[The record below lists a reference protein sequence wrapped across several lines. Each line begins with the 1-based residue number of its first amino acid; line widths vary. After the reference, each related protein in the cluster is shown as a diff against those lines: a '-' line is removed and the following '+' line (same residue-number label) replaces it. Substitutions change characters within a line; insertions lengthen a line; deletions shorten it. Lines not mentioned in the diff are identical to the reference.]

1 MPNNNYI
8 KMEFKID
15 TKPTYTVI
23 TPETGDLSV
32 KLAEEIR
39 QKVKEA
45 TETNGHNFVIDLEHI
60 ENMDMAS
67 GNELLELHNALYNN
81 GCSLVFTSINESILN
96 TMKKGQYHLS
106 LNLAPTMIEAIDI
119 ISMEVLERDLLGES

>member
-1 MPNNNYI
+1 
-8 KMEFKID
+8 MEFKID
-15 TKPTYTVI
+15 TKPNYTVI

-32 KLAEEIR
+32 ILAEGIR

-45 TETNGHNFVIDLEHI
+45 TEMNSHNFVIDLENI

-81 GCSLVFTSINESILN
+81 GCSLVFTSINDNILN

>member
-1 MPNNNYI
+1 
-8 KMEFKID
+8 MEFKID

-32 KLAEEIR
+32 NLAGEIR

-45 TETNGHNFVIDLEHI
+45 SETGSHNFVIDLVHI

-67 GNELLELHNALYNN
+67 GNDLLDLHNELYNK
-81 GCSLVFTSINESILN
+81 GCSLVFTAMNEQVMN

-106 LNLAPTMIEAIDI
+106 LNLAPSMVEAIDI